1 MEFRRRVVCLTS
13 AQREKITP
21 FQARVLDAI
30 LQVPAGKVTT
40 YTGISKLIHC
50 NSSQAIGQALRRN
63 PFSPDVPC
71 HRVVKADLTL
81 GGYGGSFNNA
91 PKKQSRLEDEGVII
105 HNNNGKWTVD
115 PSCLFEFEE
124 QEVGDGN

>member
-1 MEFRRRVVCLTS
+1 MEFRRRVVLTS

-21 FQARVLDAI
+21 FQARVFDAI
-30 LQVPAGKVTT
+30 LQVPAGKVAT
-40 YTGISKLIHC
+40 YKGISKLIHC
-50 NSSQAIGQALRRN
+50 KSSQAIGQALRRN

-81 GGYGGSFNNA
+81 GGYGGSFKNA
-91 PKKQSRLEDEGVII
+91 AKKKIRLEDEGVII
-105 HNNNGKWTVD
+105 HNNDGKWTVD

-124 QEVGDGN
+124 REVGHGD